1 MTLASMS
8 DATLLLPVEDVFT
21 AGSGA
26 EVVATAADAV
36 GICHNP
42 FPAKVALQV
51 ALGVLELLP
60 IPWRLGIMM
69 VEPDVLFRMLLPGT
83 GGNDAKAAARSL
95 LATGGEALD
104 VDEETELVSDKS
116 SACCM
121 AASTSEMPP

>member
-51 ALGVLELLP
+51 ALELLLL
-60 IPWRLGIMM
+60 PWRLGIMM
-69 VEPDVLFRMLLPGT
+69 VEPDVLFRMLPGT

-95 LATGGEALD
+95 LATGGEELD